1 MSLPK
6 VKNKKLIDEKKFNI
20 LAEKVRKSFE
30 EEAKY
35 LYEKKI
41 KYGNNLP
48 SEPYFISQT

>member
-20 LAEKVRKSFE
+20 LANKVRKSFE

-35 LYEKKI
+35 LYEKNL
-41 KYGNNLP
+41 KYGNNL
-48 SEPYFISQT
+48 SSGPYYISKT